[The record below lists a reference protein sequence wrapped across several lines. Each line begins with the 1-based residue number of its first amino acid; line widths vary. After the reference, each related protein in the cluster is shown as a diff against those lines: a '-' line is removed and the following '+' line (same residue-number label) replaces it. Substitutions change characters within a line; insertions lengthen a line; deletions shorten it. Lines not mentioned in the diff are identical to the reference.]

1 LVYIIQKI
9 LHIHLLALINKPM
22 HSIFKIFQDLKNE
35 TPSKIDGFTIANL
48 PKIKNHK
55 IGLSKDGLPLFF
67 IKCENETN
75 EKALDYNLESISIQ
89 FNQKCQLLSNDKKVA
104 DGNYTIIALKTD
116 SIDLQ
121 EYFLNIL
128 YFVLLKLPVIAKL
141 KELKIEV
148 EKLISLFNKFSKLPT
163 KTIQGLWAELLVI
176 EQSNNPE
183 YLVKAW
189 HYSSTDKFDFNDGI
203 DKIEVKSTAK
213 SRRMHNFSLE
223 QLNPNKNSK
232 LIIASVFAVETGKG
246 KTIIDLVKL
255 IDDKVKNK
263 EVVFRINEVLLDT
276 LGRDFE
282 KTFEHYFDYQ
292 LAVDSLAF
300 FDSEFV
306 PKIEASSIRQ
316 EISNVHFDCDLSKTE
331 ELKKMSTNSL
341 LHKSLIKQKIS

>member
-1 LVYIIQKI
+1 ML
-9 LHIHLLALINKPM
+9 
-22 HSIFKIFQDLKNE
+22 SIFKIFQDLKNE
-35 TPSKIDGFTIANL
+35 IPNKIDGFTIANL

-89 FNQKCQLLSNDKKVA
+89 FNKKCQLLSNDKKIA
-104 DGNYTIIALKTD
+104 DGVYTIIALKTD
-116 SIDLQ
+116 SVDLQ

-128 YFVLLKLPVIAKL
+128 YFVLLKLSVIAKL

-176 EQSNNPE
+176 EKSSNPE
-183 YLVKAW
+183 YLIKAW

-213 SRRMHNFSLE
+213 SRRVHNFSIE

-246 KTIIDLVKL
+246 KTIFDLVKM
-255 IDDKVKNK
+255 IDEKVKNE
-263 EVVFRINEVLLDT
+263 EVLYRINEVLLDT

-282 KTFEHYFDYQ
+282 KSFEHYFDYQ
-292 LAVDSLAF
+292 LAVDTLVF
-300 FDSEFV
+300 FDSELV
-306 PKIEASSIRQ
+306 PKIDSSSIRQ
-316 EISNVHFDCDLSKTE
+316 EISNIHFDCDLSQIE
-331 ELKKMSTNSL
+331 ELKKIATNSL
-341 LHKSLIKQKIS
+341 LHKSLMKQ

>member
-1 LVYIIQKI
+1 MQ
-9 LHIHLLALINKPM
+9 
-22 HSIFKIFQDLKNE
+22 SIFKIFQDLKNE

-67 IKCENETN
+67 IKCENKTN
-75 EKALDYNLESISIQ
+75 EKTLDYNLESISIQ

-104 DGNYTIIALKTD
+104 DGDYTIIALKTD
-116 SIDLQ
+116 SVDLQ

-128 YFVLLKLPVIAKL
+128 YFVLLKLPAIANL
-141 KELKIEV
+141 KELKFEV

-176 EQSNNPE
+176 EQSSNPE
-183 YLVKAW
+183 YLINAW

-213 SRRMHNFSLE
+213 SRRIHNFSLE

-246 KTIIDLVKL
+246 KTIFDLVKL
-255 IDDKVKNK
+255 IDEKVKNK
-263 EVVFRINEVLLDT
+263 EVLFRINEVLLDT

-316 EISNVHFDCDLSKTE
+316 EITNIHFDSDLSQIE
-331 ELKKMSTNSL
+331 ETKKIKIDSL
-341 LHKSLIKQKIS
+341 LHKSLIR

>member
-1 LVYIIQKI
+1 MEYIIQKI

-22 HSIFKIFQDLKNE
+22 QSIFKIFQELKNE
-35 TPSKIDGFTIANL
+35 TPSKIDGFIIANL

-55 IGLSKDGLPLFF
+55 IGLSVDGLPLFF

-89 FNQKCQLLSNDKKVA
+89 FNQKCQLLSNDRKIT
-104 DGNYTIIALKTD
+104 DGVYTVIALKTD

-128 YFVLLKLPVIAKL
+128 YFVIFKLPEITKL

-148 EKLISLFNKFSKLPT
+148 EKLVSLFNKFSKLPT

-176 EQSNNPE
+176 EQSSDPE

-189 HYSSTDKFDFNDGI
+189 HFSPTDKFDFNDGI

-213 SRRMHNFSLE
+213 SRRIHNFSLG
-223 QLNPNKNSK
+223 QLNPNKNSN

-246 KTIIDLVKL
+246 KTIFDLVKL
-255 IDDKVKNK
+255 INDRVKSN
-263 EVVFRINEVLLDT
+263 EVSFNINEVILDT
-276 LGRDFE
+276 LGRDLE

-300 FDSEFV
+300 FDSELI
-306 PKIEASSIRQ
+306 PKIEISSIRQ
-316 EISNVHFDCDLSKTE
+316 EISNIHFDSDLSQIVETKE
-331 ELKKMSTNSL
+331 IKTNSL
-341 LHKSLIKQKIS
+341 LHKSLIR

>member
-1 LVYIIQKI
+1 MQ
-9 LHIHLLALINKPM
+9 
-22 HSIFKIFQDLKNE
+22 SIFKIFQNLKNE

-75 EKALDYNLESISIQ
+75 EKALDYSLESISIQ

-104 DGNYTIIALKTD
+104 NGDYTIIALKTD
-116 SIDLQ
+116 SVDLQ

-128 YFVLLKLPVIAKL
+128 YFVLLNLPAIANL
-141 KELKIEV
+141 KELKFEV
-148 EKLISLFNKFSKLPT
+148 EKLVSLFNKFSKLPT

-176 EQSNNPE
+176 EQSSNPE

-189 HYSSTDKFDFNDGI
+189 HYSPTDKFDFNDGI

-213 SRRMHNFSLE
+213 SRRIHNFSLE

-246 KTIIDLVKL
+246 KTIFDLVKL

-263 EVVFRINEVLLDT
+263 EVLFRINEALFDT

-300 FDSEFV
+300 FNSELI
-306 PKIEASSIRQ
+306 PKIEVSSIRQ
-316 EISNVHFDCDLSKTE
+316 EISNIHFDCDLSKIE
-331 ELKKMSTNSL
+331 ELKKMQTNSL
-341 LHKSLIKQKIS
+341 LHKSLIKQTIS

>member
-1 LVYIIQKI
+1 ML
-9 LHIHLLALINKPM
+9 
-22 HSIFKIFQDLKNE
+22 SIFKIFQDLINE
-35 TPSKIDGFTIANL
+35 IPSKIDGFTIANL

-89 FNQKCQLLSNDKKVA
+89 FNQKCQLFSNDKKIA
-104 DGNYTIIALKTD
+104 DDVYTVIALKTD

-128 YFVLLKLPVIAKL
+128 YFVILKLPEITKL

-148 EKLISLFNKFSKLPT
+148 EKLVSLFNKFSKLPT

-176 EQSNNPE
+176 EQSSNPE

-189 HYSSTDKFDFNDGI
+189 HYSPTDKFDFNDGI

-213 SRRMHNFSLE
+213 SRRIHNFSLE
-223 QLNPNKNSK
+223 QLNPNKNSS

-246 KTIIDLVKL
+246 KTIFDLIKL
-255 IDDKVKNK
+255 INDRVKSN
-263 EVVFRINEVLLDT
+263 EVMFKINEVLLDT
-276 LGRDFE
+276 LGRDLE
-282 KTFEHYFDYQ
+282 KTFENYFDYQ

-306 PKIEASSIRQ
+306 PKIEVSSIRQ
-316 EISNVHFDCDLSKTE
+316 EISNIHFDSDLSKIQ
-331 ELKKMSTNSL
+331 ELNKTSIKSL
-341 LHKSLIKQKIS
+341 LHKSLIKQIVT

>member
-1 LVYIIQKI
+1 MQ
-9 LHIHLLALINKPM
+9 
-22 HSIFKIFQDLKNE
+22 SIFKIFQNLKNE

-75 EKALDYNLESISIQ
+75 EKALDYSLESISIQ

-104 DGNYTIIALKTD
+104 DGDYTIIALKTD
-116 SIDLQ
+116 SVDLQ

-128 YFVLLKLPVIAKL
+128 YFVLLKLPAIANL

-176 EQSNNPE
+176 EQSSNPE
-183 YLVKAW
+183 YLINAW

-213 SRRMHNFSLE
+213 SRRIHNFSLE

-246 KTIIDLVKL
+246 KTIFDLVKL
-255 IDDKVKNK
+255 IDEKVKNK
-263 EVVFRINEVLLDT
+263 EVLFRINEVLLDT

-300 FDSEFV
+300 FDSELV
-306 PKIEASSIRQ
+306 PKIETSSIRQ
-316 EISNVHFDCDLSKTE
+316 EVSNIHFDCDLSKTE

-341 LHKSLIKQKIS
+341 LHKSLIKQTIS

>member
-1 LVYIIQKI
+1 MQ
-9 LHIHLLALINKPM
+9 
-22 HSIFKIFQDLKNE
+22 SIFKIFQDLKNE
-35 TPSKIDGFTIANL
+35 TLSKIDGFTIVNL

-116 SIDLQ
+116 SDNLQ

-128 YFVLLKLPVIAKL
+128 YFVLLKLPAIAKL

-176 EQSNNPE
+176 EQSSNPE
-183 YLVKAW
+183 YLIKSW

-203 DKIEVKSTAK
+203 DKIEVKSTTK
-213 SRRMHNFSLE
+213 NRRIHSFSLE

-246 KTIIDLVKL
+246 KTIFDLMRL
-255 IDDKVKNK
+255 IDNKVKNK
-263 EVVFRINEVLLDT
+263 ELLFKINEVLLDT
-276 LGRDFE
+276 LGKDFE

-300 FDSEFV
+300 FDSELI
-306 PKIEASSIRQ
+306 PKIETSSIKQ
-316 EISNVHFDCDLSKTE
+316 EISNIHFDCDLSKTE
-331 ELKKMSTNSL
+331 ELRKVSTNSL
-341 LHKSLIKQKIS
+341 LHKSLIK

>member
-1 LVYIIQKI
+1 MQ
-9 LHIHLLALINKPM
+9 
-22 HSIFKIFQDLKNE
+22 SIFKIFQDLKNE

-48 PKIKNHK
+48 PQIKNHK

-67 IKCENETN
+67 IKCENKIN
-75 EKALDYNLESISIQ
+75 EKALDYNLEYISIQ

-104 DGNYTIIALKTD
+104 DGDYTIIALKTD
-116 SIDLQ
+116 SVDLQ

-128 YFVLLKLPVIAKL
+128 YFVLLKLSAIPNL
-141 KELKIEV
+141 KELKFEV

-176 EQSNNPE
+176 EQSSNPE
-183 YLVKAW
+183 YLIKAW
-189 HYSSTDKFDFNDGI
+189 HYSSKDKFDFNDGI

-213 SRRMHNFSLE
+213 SRRIHNFTLE

-246 KTIIDLVKL
+246 KTIFDLVKL
-255 IDDKVKNK
+255 IEEKVKNK
-263 EVVFRINEVLLDT
+263 EILFRINEVFLDT
-276 LGRDFE
+276 LGSDFE

-300 FDSEFV
+300 FDSELV

-316 EISNVHFDCDLSKTE
+316 EVSNIHFDCDLSKTE
-331 ELKKMSTNSL
+331 ELKKMPANSL
-341 LHKSLIKQKIS
+341 LHNSLIKQTIS

>member
-9 LHIHLLALINKPM
+9 LLILLLGLINNYM
-22 HSIFKIFQDLKNE
+22 QSIFKIFYDLKNE
-35 TPSKIDGFTIANL
+35 IPKHKEGFSIANL

-55 IGLSKDGLPLFF
+55 IGLSKDELPLFF
-67 IKCENETN
+67 IKCEEIST
-75 EKALDYNLESISIQ
+75 EKVLDYNLESISIH
-89 FNQKCQLLSNDKKVA
+89 FNQKCLLKAKDKKVTE
-104 DGNYTIIALKTD
+104 GNYTIIALKTD
-116 SIDLQ
+116 SVDLQ
-121 EYFLNIL
+121 DYFLNII
-128 YFVLLKLPVIAKL
+128 YIVILKLPEISKL

-148 EKLISLFNKFSKLPT
+148 ENLIILFTKFSKLPT

-176 EQSNNPE
+176 EQSSNPE

-189 HYSSTDKFDFNDGI
+189 HVSPSDKFDFNDGV
-203 DKIEVKSTAK
+203 DKIEVKSTTK
-213 SRRMHNFSLE
+213 SKRIHKFSLD

-246 KTIIDLVKL
+246 KTIFDLLKS

-263 EVVFRINEVLLDT
+263 EVFFRINEVLLDT

-300 FDSEFV
+300 FDSEIV
-306 PKIEASSIRQ
+306 PKIDASSIKQ
-316 EISNVHFDCDLSKTE
+316 EISNIYFDCDLSKIQET
-331 ELKKMSTNSL
+331 KKINTNSF
-341 LHKSLIKQKIS
+341 LHKSLIR

>member
-1 LVYIIQKI
+1 MYT
-9 LHIHLLALINKPM
+9 HLLALINKPM
-22 HSIFKIFQDLKNE
+22 QSIFKIFQDLKNE

-67 IKCENETN
+67 IKCEDETN

-89 FNQKCQLLSNDKKVA
+89 FNQKCQLLSNDKKIA
-104 DGNYTIIALKTD
+104 DGVYTVMALKTD

-128 YFVLLKLPVIAKL
+128 YFVILKLTEITKL

-148 EKLISLFNKFSKLPT
+148 EKLVSLFNKFSKLPT

-176 EQSNNPE
+176 EQSSNPE
-183 YLVKAW
+183 YLIKAW
-189 HYSSTDKFDFNDGI
+189 HFSSTDKFDFNDGV

-213 SRRMHNFSLE
+213 SRRIHNFSLE

-263 EVVFRINEVLLDT
+263 EVVFRINEVILET
-276 LGRDFE
+276 LGRDLE
-282 KTFEHYFDYQ
+282 KTFENYFDYQ
-292 LAVDSLAF
+292 HAVDSLAF

-306 PKIEASSIRQ
+306 PKIEVSSIRQ
-316 EISNVHFDCDLSKTE
+316 EISNIHFDSDLSKIQ
-331 ELKKMSTNSL
+331 ELNKTSIKSL
-341 LHKSLIKQKIS
+341 LHKSLIKQIFT

>member
-1 LVYIIQKI
+1 MQ
-9 LHIHLLALINKPM
+9 
-22 HSIFKIFQDLKNE
+22 SIFKIFQNLKNE

-75 EKALDYNLESISIQ
+75 EKALDYSLESISIQ

-104 DGNYTIIALKTD
+104 DGDYTIIALKTD
-116 SIDLQ
+116 SVDLQ

-128 YFVLLKLPVIAKL
+128 YFVLLKLPAIANL

-163 KTIQGLWAELLVI
+163 KTIQGRWAELLVI
-176 EQSNNPE
+176 EQSSNPE
-183 YLVKAW
+183 YLINAW

-213 SRRMHNFSLE
+213 SRRIHNFSLE

-246 KTIIDLVKL
+246 KTIFDLVKL
-255 IDDKVKNK
+255 IDEKVKNK
-263 EVVFRINEVLLDT
+263 EVLFRINEVLLDT

-300 FDSEFV
+300 FDSELV
-306 PKIEASSIRQ
+306 PKIETSSIRQ
-316 EISNVHFDCDLSKTE
+316 EVSNIHFDCDLSKTE

-341 LHKSLIKQKIS
+341 LHKSLIKQTIS

>member
-1 LVYIIQKI
+1 MQ
-9 LHIHLLALINKPM
+9 
-22 HSIFKIFQDLKNE
+22 SIFKIFQNLKNE
-35 TPSKIDGFTIANL
+35 TPSKTDGFIIANL

-55 IGLSKDGLPLFF
+55 IGLSSDGLPLFF

-104 DGNYTIIALKTD
+104 DGIYTIIALKTD

-128 YFVLLKLPVIAKL
+128 YFVLLKLPALANL
-141 KELKIEV
+141 KKLKIEV
-148 EKLISLFNKFSKLPT
+148 EKLISLFNKFSRLPT

-176 EQSNNPE
+176 EQSSNPE
-183 YLVKAW
+183 YLIKAW
-189 HYSSTDKFDFNDGI
+189 HFSSTDKFDFNDGI

-213 SRRMHNFSLE
+213 SRRIHSFSME

-232 LIIASVFAVETGKG
+232 LIIASLFVVETGKG
-246 KTIIDLVKL
+246 KTILDLVKL
-255 IDDKVKNK
+255 IDEKVKNK
-263 EVVFRINEVLLDT
+263 EVLFRINEVLLDT

-292 LAVDSLAF
+292 LAIDSLAF
-300 FDSEFV
+300 FDSEIV
-306 PKIEASSIRQ
+306 PKIDASSIKQ
-316 EISNVHFDCDLSKTE
+316 EISNIHFDCDLSKIQET
-331 ELKKMSTNSL
+331 KKIKTNSF
-341 LHKSLIKQKIS
+341 LHKSLFKS

>member
-1 LVYIIQKI
+1 MQ
-9 LHIHLLALINKPM
+9 
-22 HSIFKIFQDLKNE
+22 SIFKIFQDLKNE
-35 TPSKIDGFTIANL
+35 TPNKIDGFTIANL
-48 PKIKNHK
+48 SKIKNHK
-55 IGLSKDGLPLFF
+55 IGLNKDGLPLFF

-104 DGNYTIIALKTD
+104 EGVYTVIALKTD

-148 EKLISLFNKFSKLPT
+148 EKLVSLFNKFSKLPT

-176 EQSNNPE
+176 DRSSNPE
-183 YLVKAW
+183 YLIKSW
-189 HYSSTDKFDFNDGI
+189 HYSLTDKFDFNDGI

-213 SRRMHNFSLE
+213 SRRIHNFSLE

-232 LIIASVFAVETGKG
+232 LIIASVFTIETGKG
-246 KTIIDLVKL
+246 KTIFDLVKL

-263 EVVFRINEVLLDT
+263 ELVFRINEVLLDT

-282 KTFEHYFDYQ
+282 KTFDHYFDYQ
-292 LAVDSLAF
+292 LAVDSLAY

-306 PKIEASSIRQ
+306 PKIEVSSIRQ
-316 EISNVHFDCDLSKTE
+316 EITNIHFDCDLSKTK
-331 ELKKMSTNSL
+331 ELKKISSNSL
-341 LHKSLIKQKIS
+341 LHKSLIK

>member
-1 LVYIIQKI
+1 ML
-9 LHIHLLALINKPM
+9 
-22 HSIFKIFQDLKNE
+22 SIFKIFQDLKNE
-35 TPSKIDGFTIANL
+35 IPSKIDGFTIANL

-75 EKALDYNLESISIQ
+75 ERALDYNLESISIQ

-104 DGNYTIIALKTD
+104 DGVYTVIALKTD

-128 YFVLLKLPVIAKL
+128 YFVILKLPETTKL

-148 EKLISLFNKFSKLPT
+148 EKLVSLFNKFSKLPT

-176 EQSNNPE
+176 EQSSDPE

-189 HYSSTDKFDFNDGI
+189 HFSPTDKFDFNDGI

-213 SRRMHNFSLE
+213 SRRIHNFSLE
-223 QLNPNKNSK
+223 QLNPNKNSN

-246 KTIIDLVKL
+246 KTIFDLVKL
-255 IDDKVKNK
+255 INDRVKSN
-263 EVVFRINEVLLDT
+263 EVSFKINEVLLDT
-276 LGRDFE
+276 LGRDLE

-300 FDSEFV
+300 FDSELV
-306 PKIEASSIRQ
+306 PKIETSSIRQ
-316 EISNVHFDCDLSKTE
+316 EISNIHFDSDLSKIQ
-331 ELKKMSTNSL
+331 ELNKVSTNSL
-341 LHKSLIKQKIS
+341 LHNSLIKQIVT